1 VYYMSYPCIKLS
13 AWWVVYKVNPH
24 EWLHTPDDSG
34 YLKNQVEDEEVDKV
48 YQDDELSCSFNIAPN
63 SALNYLLGDANNII
77 VARTMR
83 DC

>member
-1 VYYMSYPCIKLS
+1 
-13 AWWVVYKVNPH
+13 
-24 EWLHTPDDSG
+24 
-34 YLKNQVEDEEVDKV
+34 VEDEEVDKV

>member
-1 VYYMSYPCIKLS
+1 MHKAKC
-13 AWWVVYKVNPH
+13 WWVVYKVNPH

-48 YQDDELSCSFNIAPN
+48 YQDDELSYSFNIAPN

-77 VARTMR
+77 VACTMR